1 MEVNSKDISRPVSK
15 RRRPLG
21 RLPVFADTKKE
32 SVKMSYTA
40 KRLIGLL
47 MTVCFLV
54 SGCGIGQGEQP
65 EALEQKEDI
74 ETVGVLQSEESIDGY
89 STKKHDKEEKN
100 RKKSWISEFD
110 WENCNEKNNGF
121 SLYTRVDFP
130 FDFYEFTDELGDVIA
145 NDNITKSEERNN
157 GKAVDIKK
165 EDFGSDKLFLS
176 EDDTVIYGSIQDDK
190 FAIDTIREG
199 ESSPSLNKAYADG
212 NWKITDMGEEGP
224 TRFFGM
230 REDEITP
237 VSIKNDKEKSLLEDI
252 IRKFGRPKYIV
263 YKTGSFVPDSMDIPG
278 SKYELVWERGD
289 YFISVSVVDATQPD
303 TFESVK
309 VESVSAGG
317 MKYFEAYRGLDGMR
331 YMEINSLIKKADGS
345 TGTENSETANT
356 GTTSETAAE
365 EEKDVESKNQQE

>member
-1 MEVNSKDISRPVSK
+1 
-15 RRRPLG
+15 
-21 RLPVFADTKKE
+21 
-32 SVKMSYTA
+32 MSYNA
-40 KRLIGLL
+40 KRLIGLAI
-47 MTVCFLV
+47 TVCFLV
-54 SGCGIGQGEQP
+54 SGCGVGQGKQP

-74 ETVGVLQSEESIDGY
+74 ETVGVLQDEESIEGY

-100 RKKSWISEFD
+100 KKRSWISGFD

-121 SLYTRVDFP
+121 LLYTRIDFP

-145 NDNITKSEERNN
+145 NDNVTKSEERNN

-176 EDDTVIYGSIQDDK
+176 EDDAVIYGSIQDDK

-199 ESSPSLNKAYADG
+199 ESSPPLNSAYAGG

-237 VSIKNDKEKSLLEDI
+237 VSINNDKGRTLLEDI

-263 YKTGSFVPDSMDIPG
+263 YKTGSFMPDSMDVPG
-278 SKYELVWERGD
+278 SKYELVWERSD
-289 YFISVSVVDATQPD
+289 YFISASVVDATQPD

-309 VESVSAGG
+309 IENVSVGG

-331 YMEINSLIKKADGS
+331 YMEIDNLVKKDTGS
-345 TGTENSETANT
+345 VSTE
-356 GTTSETAAE
+356 TSETADTGATNETAE
-365 EEKDVESKNQQE
+365 EEKDVGGENQQE